1 MRAVEPDQVAGAGFN
16 LNEENSSLQAADEE
30 DNVCDE
36 DVAEGDYRSGD
47 VEEELESTEQEG
59 ETPATPTGMFHF
71 KFANQA
77 AAQNSKGRAHPNAP
91 PHLQTSS

>member
-1 MRAVEPDQVAGAGFN
+1 M
-16 LNEENSSLQAADEE
+16 
-30 DNVCDE
+30 CDE
-36 DVAEGDYRSGD
+36 DVVEGDYRSGD

-77 AAQNSKGRAHPNAP
+77 VAQNSKGHTHPNAP
-91 PHLQTSS
+91 PNLQTSNQAMFLQTAAPGGHQQQMMFANHNNKR